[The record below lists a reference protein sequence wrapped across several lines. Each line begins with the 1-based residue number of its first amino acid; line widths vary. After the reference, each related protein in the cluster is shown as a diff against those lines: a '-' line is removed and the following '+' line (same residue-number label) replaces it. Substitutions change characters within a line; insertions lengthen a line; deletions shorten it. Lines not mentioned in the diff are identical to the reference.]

1 MLPSFYQVS
10 LEAQL
15 NEIQLITLQMLVELL
30 QTERRVSIERL
41 ATLFA
46 QPILFH
52 SRRKNIQRFL
62 NLPII
67 SPETLWFPIVLD
79 WIQRH
84 FQRQSSLC
92 LVIDRTQWS
101 KQNVLMVSVLYK
113 NQTVPVFWML
123 LDKRGQSNLA
133 EQQAVLTP
141 VFELLADYD
150 LVLLGDREF
159 HGVPFASWLMQQ
171 SITFV
176 LRLPKSTTVQLTD
189 QSEFERLDALSLEP
203 GMSQFEFQIQV
214 TQTQGFGKFNL
225 VTRWKRTYRDSATD
239 QIWYLLTNLEDPDTA
254 LKLYRK
260 RFRIEPMFRTYKRG
274 GYDLEA
280 CHANAKRTT
289 ALLVLIAIAYTISLD
304 QGRRIRAKQVQP
316 YVVRPKEI
324 DRRVNR
330 HTDFWIG
337 LYGQIWLIATDVWAK
352 WAQPLMRLKPQK
364 RLYFLRGL
372 RALSLIQ
379 SAF

>member
-30 QTERRVSIERL
+30 QPERRVSIERL

-67 SPETLWFPIVLD
+67 SPETLWFPIVLE
-79 WIQRH
+79 WIERH

-113 NQTVPVFWML
+113 KQTVPVFWMM

-159 HGVPFASWLMQQ
+159 HGVPFASWLIQQ

-176 LRLPKSTTVQLTD
+176 LRLPKSTSVQVTD

-225 VTRWKRTYRDSATD
+225 VTR
-239 QIWYLLTNLEDPDTA
+239 
-254 LKLYRK
+254 
-260 RFRIEPMFRTYKRG
+260 
-274 GYDLEA
+274 
-280 CHANAKRTT
+280 
-289 ALLVLIAIAYTISLD
+289 
-304 QGRRIRAKQVQP
+304 
-316 YVVRPKEI
+316 
-324 DRRVNR
+324 
-330 HTDFWIG
+330 
-337 LYGQIWLIATDVWAK
+337 
-352 WAQPLMRLKPQK
+352 
-364 RLYFLRGL
+364 
-372 RALSLIQ
+372 
-379 SAF
+379 

>member
-1 MLPSFYQVS
+1 MLPLFYQVS
-10 LEAQL
+10 LAAQL
-15 NEIQLITLQMLVELL
+15 NDIQLITLQMLVELL
-30 QTERRVSIERL
+30 QMERRVSIERL
-41 ATLFA
+41 AMLFA
-46 QPILFH
+46 QPILFE

-62 NLPII
+62 NLPIL
-67 SPETLWFPIVLD
+67 SAETLWFPIVLE

-84 FQRQSSLC
+84 FQRQAQLC

-101 KQNVLMVSVLYK
+101 KQNVLMVSVLYQK
-113 NQTVPVFWML
+113 QTIPVYWVML
-123 LDKRGQSNLA
+123 NKRGQSNLA

-141 VFELLADYD
+141 VFNLLADYD
-150 LVLLGDREF
+150 LVLLADREF

-176 LRLPKSTTVQLTD
+176 LRLPKSTTVQVTD
-189 QSEFERLDALSLEP
+189 QSQFERLDALPLEP
-203 GMSQFEFQIQV
+203 GMSQFEVQIQV

-239 QIWYLLTNLEDPDTA
+239 QLWYLLTNLEDADTA
-254 LKLYRK
+254 LHLYRK
-260 RFRIEPMFRTYKRG
+260 RFRIEPMFRNYKRG

-280 CHANAKRTT
+280 CHANAKRTS

-304 QGRRIRAKQVQP
+304 QGRRIRAKSVHP
-316 YVVRPKEI
+316 YVVRPKEPH
-324 DRRVNR
+324 RYLNR
-330 HTDFWIG
+330 HTNFWLG
-337 LYGQIWLIATDVWAK
+337 LYGQVWLTPSDVWVK
-352 WAQPLMRLKPQK
+352 WAHPLMRLKPQK

-372 RALSLIQ
+372 HALSLIH

>member
-10 LEAQL
+10 LAAHL
-15 NEIQLITLQMLVELL
+15 NEIQFVTLQMLVELL
-30 QTERRVSIERL
+30 QNERRVSIERL

-46 QPILFH
+46 QPILFE
-52 SRRKNIQRFL
+52 SRRRNLQRFL

-67 SPETLWFPIVLD
+67 SPQTLWFPIVLD
-79 WIQRH
+79 WVKRH
-84 FQRQSSLC
+84 CQRQAQLC
-92 LVIDRTQWS
+92 LIIDRTQWI
-101 KQNVLMVSVLYK
+101 KHNVLMVSVLYK
-113 NQTVPVFWML
+113 KQTIPLNWVL

-141 VFELLADYD
+141 VFELFADYA

-159 HGVPFASWLMQQ
+159 HGIAFASWLRQQ

-189 QSEFERLDALSLEP
+189 QSEFERLDALPLEP
-203 GMSQFEFQIQV
+203 GMSQFEVQIQV
-214 TQTQGFGKFNL
+214 TQTQGFGQFNL

-239 QIWYLLTNLEDPDTA
+239 QIWYLLTNLEDADTA
-254 LKLYRK
+254 LNLYRK

-280 CHANAKRTT
+280 CHANAKRTS

-304 QGRRIRAKQVQP
+304 QGRCIRAKSVHP
-316 YVVRPKEI
+316 YVVRPKET
-324 DRRVNR
+324 DRYLNR
-330 HTDFWIG
+330 HTDFWLG
-337 LYGQIWLIATDVWAK
+337 LYGQVWLTPTDVWAK
-352 WAQPLMRLKPQK
+352 WAYPLMRLKPQK

-372 RALSLIQ
+372 HALSLIH

>member
-10 LEAQL
+10 LAAQL
-15 NEIQLITLQMLVELL
+15 NDIQLITLQMLVELL

-46 QPILFH
+46 QPILFE
-52 SRRKNIQRFL
+52 SRRRNLQRFL
-62 NLPII
+62 NLPMV
-67 SPETLWFPIVLD
+67 SPQTLWFPIVLD
-79 WIQRH
+79 WVKRH
-84 FQRQSSLC
+84 FQRHTRLC
-92 LVIDRTQWS
+92 LIIDRTQWT
-101 KQNVLMVSVLYK
+101 KHNVLMVSVLYK
-113 NQTVPVFWML
+113 KQTVPLNWVL

-141 VFELLADYD
+141 VFELLSDYER
-150 LVLLGDREF
+150 VLLADREF
-159 HGVPFASWLMQQ
+159 HGVPFASWLMEQ
-171 SITFV
+171 SIPFV

-189 QSEFERLDALSLEP
+189 QSEFERLDELPLEP
-203 GMSQFEFQIQV
+203 GMSQFEVQIQV

-225 VTRWKRTYRDSATD
+225 VTRWKRTYRDSDTN
-239 QIWYLLTNLEDPDTA
+239 QIWYLLTNLEDAETA
-254 LKLYRK
+254 LHLYRK
-260 RFRIEPMFRTYKRG
+260 RFRIEPMFRNYKQG

-304 QGRRIRAKQVQP
+304 QGKRMRAKRVQR
-316 YVVRPKEI
+316 YLVRPKEAH
-324 DRRVNR
+324 RPVNR
-330 HTDFWIG
+330 HTDFWLG
-337 LYGQIWLIATDVWAK
+337 LYGQVWLTPIDVWAK
-352 WAQPLMRLKPQK
+352 WAHPLMSLKPQK

-372 RALSLIQ
+372 HALSLIQ

>member
-1 MLPSFYQVS
+1 MLPSFYQIS
-10 LEAQL
+10 LATHL

-46 QPILFH
+46 QPILFE
-52 SRRKNIQRFL
+52 SRRRNLQRFL
-62 NLPII
+62 NLPMV
-67 SPETLWFPIVLD
+67 SPKTLWFPIVLD
-79 WIQRH
+79 WVKRH
-84 FQRQSSLC
+84 CPRQAQLC
-92 LVIDRTQWS
+92 LIIDRTQWA
-101 KQNVLMVSVLYK
+101 KHNVLMVSVLYK
-113 NQTVPVFWML
+113 KQTVPLNWVL

-141 VFELLADYD
+141 VFELLSDYP
-150 LVLLGDREF
+150 LVLLADREF

-171 SITFV
+171 AVTFV

-189 QSEFERLDALSLEP
+189 QSEFERLDELPLEA
-203 GMSQFEFQIQV
+203 GMSQFEVQIQV

-225 VTRWKRTYRDSATD
+225 VTRWKRTYRDSDTD
-239 QIWYLLTNLEDPDTA
+239 QIWYLLTNLEDADTA
-254 LKLYRK
+254 LQLYRK

-274 GYDLEA
+274 GDDLEA
-280 CHANAKRTT
+280 CHANANRTT

-304 QGRRIRAKQVQP
+304 QGRRIRTKQVQA
-316 YVVRPKEI
+316 YVVRPKET
-324 DRRVNR
+324 DRYLNR
-330 HTDFWIG
+330 HTDFWLG
-337 LYGQIWLIATDVWAK
+337 LYGQIWLTPADIWVK
-352 WAQPLMRLKPQK
+352 WAHPLMRLKPQK

-372 RALSLIQ
+372 HALSLIQ